1 MADLKTNQI
10 CALSGSAQNEAAPRC
25 AAHRIIPAIDYFV
38 KEYVDSNIPHGD
50 WKNYRKVSYFLGVM
64 LNDNGVLFVDE
75 GTDFRKFTY
84 AQFGK
89 TILRQP
95 RQRAWQLLD
104 SKVCDLLHEEYRF
117 YDARYEEADSITQ
130 LLQKFTGLDAVA
142 AEATLKEFNTNTDEA
157 IVCDPTIKDGKSSV
171 SIWLFKFQ
179 LGASPRYSAISRLPR
194 NRQDHLHLWGPK
206 SH

>member
-1 MADLKTNQI
+1 
-10 CALSGSAQNEAAPRC
+10 
-25 AAHRIIPAIDYFV
+25 
-38 KEYVDSNIPHGD
+38 
-50 WKNYRKVSYFLGVM
+50 M